1 MRFLMNFSTDFSR
14 ALCSRFLIMR
24 IFLLAIFFFFGNLCC
39 FWCLCFSF
47 RFDLILFCFCCDDK
61 GCYRFWVFVFLD
73 LIWMICICF
82 FGNTYFFFLVFDCTD
97 FGAGITGVFCA
108 CDVDLFG
115 LCLCGWWKSRQR
127 LRESCCWF
135 PCWLKMRFAVDL
147 GELFFFFFLLICFSL
162 FLSCVLPVF

>member
-1 MRFLMNFSTDFSR
+1 MRFLMNFSTDFPR

-82 FGNTYFFFLVFDCTD
+82 FGNT
-97 FGAGITGVFCA
+97 
-108 CDVDLFG
+108 
-115 LCLCGWWKSRQR
+115 
-127 LRESCCWF
+127 
-135 PCWLKMRFAVDL
+135 
-147 GELFFFFFLLICFSL
+147 FFFFFGFRLYGFWGWHYWGFLCLWCRPVWVVFVWMMEISATFEGKLLLVSL
-162 FLSCVLPVF
+162 LT